1 MKALQSDKSI
11 WIKDEDL
18 SGFLVIHELT
28 IVNNIISY
36 FIIIHHEYR
45 FYQRKRTG
53 PGGYSG

>member
-28 IVNNIISY
+28 IVNNIIRY
-36 FIIIHHEYR
+36 FIIIHHEY
-45 FYQRKRTG
+45 
-53 PGGYSG
+53 